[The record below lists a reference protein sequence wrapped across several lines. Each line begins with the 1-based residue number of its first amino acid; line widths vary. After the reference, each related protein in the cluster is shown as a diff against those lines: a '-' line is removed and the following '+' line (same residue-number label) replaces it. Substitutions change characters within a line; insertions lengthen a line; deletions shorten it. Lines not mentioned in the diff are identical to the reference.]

1 MKLEA
6 ILFDVDGTLADT
18 EGLGHHPAYNQAFDA
33 LGVPFRWD
41 RELYRTLLQQPGG
54 RERIRH
60 YLDAYSPELGPEAAD
75 VARDSDEW
83 VAKVHRLKSNY
94 FRDRVAAGQIP
105 LRPGVARLIREAR
118 DAGIRMAIVSNA
130 SRSTL
135 DPVLEFSLRP
145 ELRDAIE
152 VIASGEEVPHKKP
165 HPMLYQLALDRLGL
179 EAQQCIAVEDSAMGL
194 RAAHAAKLAA
204 LVTVNEDTRD
214 QDFADA
220 DLVVSSLGEP
230 SDPVKVHR
238 GSMGSSRWVTV
249 KVLADLLAASR
260 PQPV

>member
-1 MKLEA
+1 MTLEA

-18 EGLGHHPAYNQAFDA
+18 EGLGHRPAYNQAFDA

-41 RELYRTLLQQPGG
+41 RDLYRTLLQQPGG

-60 YLDAYSPELGPEAAD
+60 YLDVYAPELGPEAD
-75 VARDSDEW
+75 HVARDSDEW
-83 VAKVHRLKSNY
+83 IAKVHRLKSDY
-94 FRDRVAAGQIP
+94 FRERVAAGHIP

-130 SRSTL
+130 SRRTL
-135 DPVLEFSLRP
+135 GPVLEFSLRP
-145 ELRDAIE
+145 ELRGAIE
-152 VIASGEEVPHKKP
+152 VIASGEEVLQKKP

-179 EAQQCIAVEDSAMGL
+179 EARQCVAVEDSAMGL
-194 RAAHAAKLAA
+194 CAARAAGLAA
-204 LVTVNEDTRD
+204 LVTVNDDTRD

-230 SDPVKVHR
+230 SDPVKVYR
-238 GSMGSSRWVTV
+238 GLMGDARWVTI
-249 KVLADLLAASR
+249 KVLANLLAASR
-260 PQPV
+260 A